1 AALLCTGLV
10 DASLANAAYQ
20 RSDAHWWGYKV
31 TIIAMRGRWYGQC
44 RWLCKSAQIWWQR
57 EVVGLNVR
65 SACSK
70 AAAHLSGA
78 VVTKKGS

>member
-31 TIIAMRGRWYGQC
+31 TIIAMRGRWYGQPHAGDI
-44 RWLCKSAQIWWQR
+44 RADH
-57 EVVGLNVR
+57 G
-65 SACSK
+65 
-70 AAAHLSGA
+70 SG
-78 VVTKKGS
+78 VNGR